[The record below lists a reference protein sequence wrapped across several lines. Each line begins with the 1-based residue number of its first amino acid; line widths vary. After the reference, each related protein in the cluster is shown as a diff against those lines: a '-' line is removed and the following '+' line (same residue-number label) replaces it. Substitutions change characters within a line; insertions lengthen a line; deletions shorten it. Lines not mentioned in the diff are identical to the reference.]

1 MRLLGIDYGVR
12 KMGLAV
18 SSGSL
23 AEPFKVISV
32 SSTEEALEKIGRIV
46 KSEGIEKIVVGV
58 SEGAMGKE
66 SEDFGQE
73 LARYLKIPV
82 DFEDETLTSQDSLRM
97 GIEAGMKRKK
107 RKEMEDAFAA
117 SVMLQSYIERK

>member
-1 MRLLGIDYGVR
+1 LGIDYGVR

>member
-18 SSGSL
+18 SSGTL

-32 SSTEEALEKIGRIV
+32 GSPEEALEKIGRIV
-46 KSEGIEKIVVGV
+46 KEEEIEKIVVGV

-66 SEDFGQE
+66 SEDFGKE
-73 LARYLKIPV
+73 LERYLKIPV
-82 DFEDETLTSQDSLRM
+82 DFGDETLTSQDSLRL

>member
-1 MRLLGIDYGVR
+1 LGIDYGVR

-23 AEPFKVISV
+23 AEPFRVISV
-32 SSTEEALEKIGRIV
+32 NSPQEALEKIGKIV
-46 KSEGIEKIVVGV
+46 KSEGIEKVVVGV

-66 SEDFGQE
+66 SKDFGQE
-73 LARYLKIPV
+73 LERYFKIPV
-82 DFEDETLTSQDSLRM
+82 DFEDETLTSQDSLKL